1 MRSKDFVTGNVAYN
15 ETLCPVAWEG
25 ETMRPEI
32 RKKLMQIAEVFV
44 GYLEIPGFEVLD
56 VVLAGS
62 LANYNWTRHSD
73 FDIHVV
79 TRYADLQCDDIA
91 EAFYRAKKQI
101 WNDQH
106 DITIMGHEAELYVE
120 DVNDPPVSAGV
131 YSIQDNRWLSLPE
144 YSQPKIATGAVN
156 HKVQDLIVQIK
167 HAIKT
172 ADDPADIDRIRTKL
186 RYMRRAGLDSGGEFS
201 VENLS
206 FKVLRN
212 LGYIDKLNKAYLAQ
226 QDKDLSI

>member
-32 RKKLMQIAEVFV
+32 REKLMQIAEVFV
-44 GYLEIPGFEVLD
+44 SYLEIPGFEVLD

-101 WNDQH
+101 WNDAH
-106 DITIMGHEAELYVE
+106 DITIHGHEAELYVE
-120 DVNDPPVSAGV
+120 DVNEPPVSAGV
-131 YSIQDNRWLSLPE
+131 YSIKDNKWLSLPE
-144 YSQPKIATGAVN
+144 YKQPKIATGAVN
-156 HKVQDLIVQIK
+156 HKVQDLIVQIRN
-167 HAIKT
+167 AIRT
-172 ADDPADIDRIRTKL
+172 ADDPEDINRIRSKL
-186 RYMRRAGLDSGGEFS
+186 RHMRRAGLDAGGEFS
-201 VENLS
+201 VENLA

-212 LGYIDKLNKAYLAQ
+212 LGYLDKLSKAYLAQ